1 MSNNKLIIFNNENFG
16 VIRTLTINEEPYF
29 VAKDLAAAL
38 GYTTLQRMYDHVDK
52 EDKQN
57 IDPQNKQY
65 QGLCENGIIL
75 EPNQNIRR
83 LTIINESGLYS
94 AIFGSTLPEAKAFK
108 RWVTSEVLPTIRK
121 TGCYITE
128 SAAEESIDY
137 QSKYGIRRIRKTF
150 NESTDPRKTYEEFIE
165 LSKVEYKA
173 KRISG
178 EDRIKAS
185 KIIIDTLQDKI
196 ANEVQ
201 SMRPSELLG
210 IQELVVDIQDD
221 IIKLNNKRNGGL
233 RSSITKKMN
242 KLEDKY
248 TELYEDFNM
257 EDANYY
263 EIPVHPFSN
272 NYQYTYNINTHKPV
286 KTDAYIKWINK
297 LHLDQCLPTEYPNLD
312 TNKPMKI
319 SLGYICKPNFD
330 TSNFSKSII
339 DEISKYYNFND
350 SLITEAR
357 VKRIDTCQEYYD
369 GCIFVKLEN
378 IDD

>member
-1 MSNNKLIIFNNENFG
+1 MSENNLTVIYNQEVLGKEFNIYG
-16 VIRTLTINEEPYF
+16 SYEEPLF
-29 VAKDLAAAL
+29 LAKDVANWIENKNVSQMLNVVDEDEKAL
-38 GYTTLQRMYDHVDK
+38 YIMYRVDGSTHK
-52 EDKQN
+52 QWFLTED
-57 IDPQNKQY
+57 
-65 QGLCENGIIL
+65 
-75 EPNQNIRR
+75 
-83 LTIINESGLYS
+83 GLY
-94 AIFGSTLPEAKAFK
+94 
-108 RWVTSEVLPTIRK
+108 EVLMQSRKPIAKTFKKEVKQILKTIRK
-121 TGCYITE
+121 TGCYIGS
-128 SAAEESIDY
+128 SASTESIDY

-150 NESTDPRKTYEEFIE
+150 NESTDPRKTYEEYIE

-242 KLEDKY
+242 ELEDKY

-330 TSNFSKSII
+330 TSNFSKSIV

-378 IDD
+378 VDD